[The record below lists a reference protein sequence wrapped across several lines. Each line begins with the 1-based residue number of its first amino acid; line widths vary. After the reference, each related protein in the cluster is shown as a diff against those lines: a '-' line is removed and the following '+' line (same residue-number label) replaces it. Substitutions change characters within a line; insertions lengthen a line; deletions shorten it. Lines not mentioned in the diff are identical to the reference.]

1 MNGQPRRFSHT
12 GRPMETSP
20 AGKTSIAACRLIRL
34 TSTWNSAE
42 HPQSV
47 FRMGQPPEAG
57 RRASG
62 TWGAGRAGMVHRPG
76 MSGRMIPS
84 RLRSDPWENQG
95 PKPMAKIPPKSA
107 LNLLR
112 AGDNLKHPIM
122 SVIRYEVPY

>member
-1 MNGQPRRFSHT
+1 MNGQAGRFSGT
-12 GRPMETSP
+12 GGLSETSP
-20 AGKTSIAACRLIRL
+20 AGKTAIAACRLIRL

-76 MSGRMIPS
+76 TARMGMIA
-84 RLRSDPWENQG
+84 Q
-95 PKPMAKIPPKSA
+95 
-107 LNLLR
+107 LR
-112 AGDNLKHPIM
+112 ATPWRTRAEARGDKAHRNRPE
-122 SVIRYEVPY
+122 SPPSGG